1 MPKHKCY
8 YFSRIS
14 KIHQKM
20 IESSCQLKNLF
31 TFLKTLLGSQEALQK
46 KSRRPTALD
55 THAHSQLNSFVKPE
69 TFWDGMWYGV
79 AANLTL
85 TPVSGCGCCTY
96 SSAVA
101 NRISPCV
108 TSDLQTMGCQPPEQ
122 ETPIRGSATP
132 NSDRNLAQNYQDHE
146 AAIWIHPQL
155 ATAGGKENAVPIL
168 PLRTTLQEETIT
180 MSIALNYSLLP
191 TN

>member
-1 MPKHKCY
+1 MSTEEPFY
-8 YFSRIS
+8 IS
-14 KIHQKM
+14 E
-20 IESSCQLKNLF
+20 ESS
-31 TFLKTLLGSQEALQK
+31 GSQEALK

-101 NRISPCV
+101 NKISPCV
-108 TSDLQTMGCQPPEQ
+108 TSDLQTRDANLLNRRHPFEVLQPLTVT
-122 ETPIRGSATP
+122 ET
-132 NSDRNLAQNYQDHE
+132 
-146 AAIWIHPQL
+146 
-155 ATAGGKENAVPIL
+155 
-168 PLRTTLQEETIT
+168 
-180 MSIALNYSLLP
+180 
-191 TN
+191 